1 MIDLPQKEKEF
12 INLIE
17 NHSRL
22 INQICYFYSTTQN
35 PFEDLRQE
43 VYINIW
49 RGIEKF
55 RGESKISTYIYR
67 IALNSVLMALRTSK
81 TKIETV
87 PIDLELNL
95 SMSFD
100 DDQKEKLELMYRLI
114 NNLDDIEK
122 AIILLWLDETS
133 YHEIATIVGIT
144 PENVATRIYRIK
156 KKLSNSL

>member
-1 MIDLPQKEKEF
+1 MAGPPQKEKEF

-22 INQICYFYSTTQN
+22 INQICYFYSTKQN

-49 RGIEKF
+49 KGIDRF

-67 IALNSVLMALRTSK
+67 IAVNSVLMSLRSSK

-95 SMSFD
+95 SVPLD
-100 DDQKEKLELMYRLI
+100 DGQKEKLEIMYQLI

-122 AIILLWLDETS
+122 AVILLWLDENT
-133 YHEIATIVGIT
+133 YQEIADIVGIT
-144 PENVATRIYRIK
+144 KENVATRIYRIK